1 MSGVYICFLC
11 LLLGPFPSVLF
22 SYDVL
27 ALFYLIKFYFINI
40 FLEPICFL
48 MKDLMER
55 VWMEWG
61 KWDEKGRRNFNQ
73 DILCKKISISIKKIN
88 EMENHRGVGDWIV
101 YLSERT
107 FQSQLKKNL
116 KTQTVLFIRVKFRKS
131 KIWLWIEKIKNL
143 GLKFRIKYLF

>member
-1 MSGVYICFLC
+1 
-11 LLLGPFPSVLF
+11 
-22 SYDVL
+22 
-27 ALFYLIKFYFINI
+27 
-40 FLEPICFL
+40 
-48 MKDLMER
+48 
-55 VWMEWG
+55 MEWG

-131 KIWLWIEKIKNL
+131 KI
-143 GLKFRIKYLF
+143 